1 MKSDRRIPGSGRR
14 RMVVVVVLAA
24 TAGALVFTALAL
36 GPGFTPGEPT
46 PPPARWGGASPAP
59 SPAGDSIRTFTPP
72 VDITITENLVYG
84 SQPDGTALKLDVCAP
99 ADRASGTTL
108 PAMVSIHAGSW
119 TRGNKAESTWRNVC
133 EWLASEGFVTY
144 AVDYRL
150 APEDPFPAGVD
161 DIAAAVRWIR
171 HPAQVE
177 RFGIDPARI
186 GSFGGSAGATLSAFL
201 GARGSGELT
210 SGSRVAAV
218 VELSGPTD
226 LTEAALVA
234 DGASERLQRLI
245 RRYLGCRSLADCPI
259 AEDASPVRHLDPSDP
274 PMFIANS
281 TDEFVP
287 LAQATRLA
295 DGLAEL
301 GIEYELVT
309 LEGEAHSMGFLG
321 ASMRAKIAAFLHRHL
336 GV

>member
-1 MKSDRRIPGSGRR
+1 MKSDRRIPGSGQR
-14 RMVVVVVLAA
+14 RMAVVAVLAVVLALA
-24 TAGALVFTALAL
+24 FTTALL
-36 GPGFTPGEPT
+36 LEGSNPGAPW
-46 PPPARWGGASPAP
+46 PPPGRWGGASAAP
-59 SPAGDSIRTFTPP
+59 SPAGDGIRTFTPP
-72 VDITITENLVYG
+72 VEITITENLVYG
-84 SQPDGTALKLDVCAP
+84 AQPDGTALKLDVCSP
-99 ADRASGTTL
+99 ADRAPGSTL

-133 EWLASEGFVTY
+133 EWLASEGFVTF
-144 AVDYRL
+144 AADYRL
-150 APEDPFPAGVD
+150 APEDPFPAGAD
-161 DIAAAVRWIR
+161 DIGAAVRWIR
-171 HPAQVE
+171 EPAQVE

-186 GSFGGSAGATLSAFL
+186 GAFGGSAGATLSAFL
-201 GARGSGELT
+201 GARGSGALT
-210 SGSRVAAV
+210 SGARVAAV

-226 LTEAALVA
+226 LTEEALVA

-259 AEDASPVRHLDPSDP
+259 AEDASPVRQLDRSDP

-295 DGLAEL
+295 DGLDAL

-309 LEGEAHSMGFLG
+309 LEGEAHSMGFLD
-321 ASMRAKIAAFLHRHL
+321 ASMRARIAAFLHRHL
-336 GV
+336 GE